1 MTSKTTTLLARV
13 YGKKRRQLLD
23 SVQSDISSMIKE
35 LEVNLLHFGTDKK
48 GHLIVHMEGPDS
60 EFVTNMLI
68 KDYGSSTTFEKI
80 TEEEKFLGSLVD
92 VGKVG
97 YGLYVDI
104 AIVESSRTDVLIPL
118 HRIRSQ
124 FGIKKSLRSLSNSL
138 VLVDNFPVEIK
149 ITTIDRDYQK
159 VEAEFTQKTIDRF
172 EAWVHDEHE
181 RLLIFGANNNMIKTT
196 LEKSNH
202 LQDIYEIEKLGPFE
216 YALVCKRS
224 TRASGIL
231 AAIGPKLQG
240 VPMHLF
246 IPREVEAKLNA

>member
-1 MTSKTTTLLARV
+1 MTTTLLARV
-13 YGKKRRQLLD
+13 YGKKRKKLLE
-23 SVQSDISSMIKE
+23 SIRYDISCMIKE

-48 GHLIVHMEGPDS
+48 GHLTVSLDGPDS
-60 EFVTNMLI
+60 EFIINMLI

-80 TEEEKFLGSLVD
+80 TEGEKFLGSLVD

-97 YGLYVDI
+97 YGFYVDI
-104 AIVESSRTDVLIPL
+104 AIVGLSRTDALVPL
-118 HRIRSQ
+118 HRIRDQ
-124 FGIKKSLRSLSNSL
+124 FGIKKSLRFLSNSL

-149 ITTIDRDYQK
+149 ITSIDRTYQK
-159 VEAEFTQKTIDRF
+159 AEAEFTKKTLDRF

-246 IPREVEAKLNA
+246 IPKEIEAKLNA